1 MWLGELTPET
11 YEQVCRHRFSQ
22 MRHRGVFR
30 RNAKE
35 QNMSNHQFIECLSSD
50 PFIRSLGRQVSR
62 LMNDPTLGTRQRQ
75 RLVSKVQE
83 RLLAYQARQIVTASK
98 KADNK
103 KRESTTR
110 SDVGQ
115 VTADPKGV
123 AARRKEFQLVEV
135 PAKAHVANEKPTKP
149 IAANDGHIGGW
160 HRPLLTLKRA

>member
-1 MWLGELTPET
+1 MRLGELTPET
-11 YEQVCRHRFSQ
+11 SEQVCRLRFPQ

-62 LMNDPTLGTRQRQ
+62 LMNDPTLGTHQRQ

-83 RLLAYQARQIVTASK
+83 KLLAYQASQIAKTLK
-98 KADNK
+98 KADNR

-110 SDVGQ
+110 SDGSQ

-123 AARRKEFQLVEV
+123 AARRKEFQLFEV
-135 PAKAHVANEKPTKP
+135 PAKAPASTEKPATH